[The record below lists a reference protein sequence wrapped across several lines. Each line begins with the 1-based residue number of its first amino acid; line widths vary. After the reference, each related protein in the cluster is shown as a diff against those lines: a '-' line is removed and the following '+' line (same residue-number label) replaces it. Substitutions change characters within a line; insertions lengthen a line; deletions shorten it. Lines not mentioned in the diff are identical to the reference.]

1 MLKVMNM
8 PEITKCINEWNA
20 TIEALGQG
28 KQTILIRKYGTT
40 LKEFLLYP
48 TVSYALKDNVLESF
62 SDEEFVKDN
71 LLPAGEDGTY
81 EIKYYATVEEVI
93 EKSPS
98 RIGAFNKFHIWTRD
112 HVKNYL
118 GRKPAQIW
126 ILRVYKL
133 DEPQMLK
140 RNRGMRYANVEKPV
154 KLEGTP
160 VIPDAEFNK
169 LKREILKTH

>member
-1 MLKVMNM
+1 MN
-8 PEITKCINEWNA
+8 EITKCLNEWNA
-20 TIEALGQG
+20 TLEALGQG

-40 LKEFLLYP
+40 LNEFLLYP
-48 TVSYALKDNVLESF
+48 TVSYANKDDVFDSF
-62 SDEEFVKDN
+62 QDKKFAKSN
-71 LLPAGEDGTY
+71 LLPTGDNPY

-93 EKSPS
+93 EKPSS

-118 GRKPAQIW
+118 GRSTAKIW

-133 DEPQMLK
+133 NEPQMLK
-140 RNRGMRYANVEKPV
+140 RNMGMRYANVNKPV

-160 VIPDAEFNK
+160 VIPDEEFNK
-169 LKREILKTH
+169 LKEEILNTK